1 MTDKTD
7 SFRSGLVHDL
17 RHPMQVLSVRL
28 PAIEA
33 SWKAVVDGSVA
44 TADSPLAEHAR
55 EALAAFRQVA
65 LMQDALLRQF
75 GFEQTSDV
83 SLNPAIRRFGLL
95 SMLEPAVAIAE
106 HARADRHI
114 RIELPSEDVTL
125 QTNASTLHRIV
136 TNLVLN
142 AIQHSHGSYV
152 RIEANAD
159 SVNLVLRV
167 ADDGRGLPGTRV
179 HGVEGY
185 LRYPSAR
192 ATAPGQS
199 GTGLRASIELAES
212 LGGLLELQSS
222 TKSGTVWCLTVPDV
236 IVRDEKPQRDFTDDE
251 LSGQTIVVL
260 DDQKLGAEAVGQ
272 KFAALGA
279 SVITVYNEM
288 DLLRRIQRAFP
299 RPVLYVLDFLLSHGT
314 TLSRSLDMLAN
325 IPGAL
330 QSSVVLTAHPRHHA
344 LTTVRERVAGVL
356 PRPLQDSH
364 FRALVDFA
372 SGRTRPLHMAL
383 SKLTPVALGPSALRN

>member
-7 SFRSGLVHDL
+7 SYRAGLVHDL
-17 RHPMQVLSVRL
+17 RHPMQVLTVRL

-33 SWKAVVDGSVA
+33 TWKAVSDGTVSP
-44 TADSPLAEHAR
+44 ADSPLAEHAR

-65 LMQDALLRQF
+65 LMQDALLRHF

-83 SLNPAIRRFGLL
+83 SLNPSIRRFGLL
-95 SMLEPAVAIAE
+95 SLLEPAVAIAE
-106 HARADRHI
+106 HARAERHI
-114 RIELPSEDVTL
+114 RIELPSDDITL

-136 TNLVLN
+136 ANLVLN

-152 RIEANAD
+152 RIEAHVD
-159 SVNLVLRV
+159 SVHLVLRV
-167 ADDGRGLPGTRV
+167 SDDGRGLPGTRV
-179 HGVEGY
+179 HGVQGY
-185 LRYPSAR
+185 LRHPSAR

-199 GTGLRASIELAES
+199 GTGVYASVDLAES
-212 LGGLLELQSS
+212 LGGTLVLESS
-222 TKSGTVWCLTVPDV
+222 SKGGTVWCLTVPDV
-236 IVRDEKPQRDFTDDE
+236 VVRDEKPQADFTDNE
-251 LSGQTIVVL
+251 LSGQKIVVL

-279 SVITVYNEM
+279 EVITVYNEM
-288 DLLRRIQRAFP
+288 DLLRRIQHAFP

-314 TLSRSLDMLAN
+314 TLGRSLDMLAN

-330 QSSVVLTAHPRHHA
+330 QSSVVLTAHPKHFA
-344 LTTVRERVAGVL
+344 LSTVRERVAGIL

-372 SGRTRPLHMAL
+372 SGRTKPLHMAL
-383 SKLTPVALGPSALRN
+383 SKLTSATPAPSALIR

>member
-1 MTDKTD
+1 MTDKIDTY
-7 SFRSGLVHDL
+7 RAGLVHDL

-33 SWKAVVDGSVA
+33 SWKAVMDGSIA
-44 TADSPLAEHAR
+44 PADSSLAEHAR

-95 SMLEPAVAIAE
+95 SILEPAVAIAE

-114 RIELPSEDVTL
+114 RIELPSEDITL
-125 QTNASTLHRIV
+125 QTNASSLHRIV

-152 RIEANAD
+152 RIEAQAD

-167 ADDGRGLPGTRV
+167 SDDGRGLPGTRV
-179 HGVEGY
+179 HGVQGY
-185 LRYPSAR
+185 LRHPSAR
-192 ATAPGQS
+192 AVAPGQS

-212 LGGLLELQSS
+212 LGGLLVPESS

-236 IVRDEKPQRDFTDDE
+236 IVRDQKPQSDFADNE

-260 DDQKLGAEAVGQ
+260 DDQKP
-272 KFAALGA
+272 ALKQSA
-279 SVITVYNEM
+279 RSS
-288 DLLRRIQRAFP
+288 P
-299 RPVLYVLDFLLSHGT
+299 RS
-314 TLSRSLDMLAN
+314 A
-325 IPGAL
+325 
-330 QSSVVLTAHPRHHA
+330 
-344 LTTVRERVAGVL
+344 RV
-356 PRPLQDSH
+356 
-364 FRALVDFA
+364 
-372 SGRTRPLHMAL
+372 
-383 SKLTPVALGPSALRN
+383 